1 MPKKPDR
8 RSASTD
14 VRLELRRQ
22 LLMLRDQGKTHQE
35 IAQITGYTRT
45 YVSTMLKRLSA
56 TPQLLEGMSRGGR
69 PQGSLRALTVKEE
82 RRAYERDDAAAQD
95 WLTIEYPKIKARAKG
110 ENAEIS
116 WGDEAGVRSDGS
128 ASRSRR

>member
-1 MPKKPDR
+1 
-8 RSASTD
+8 
-14 VRLELRRQ
+14 
-22 LLMLRDQGKTHQE
+22 MLRDQGKTHQE

-82 RRAYERDDAAAQD
+82 RRVYERDDAAAQD
-95 WLTIEYPKIKARAKG
+95 WLTIEHPKIKARAKREKPRSVGVMRRGCVRMGAHRGAGGDRKDPRAPG
-110 ENAEIS
+110 ES
-116 WGDEAGVRSDGS
+116 RAGSG
-128 ASRSRR
+128 AIALAK